1 MWRCKTMITL
11 LEVASQPAT
20 LGGPSSW
27 SRRNPFRDGLQGSG
41 GWLFS
46 MTKPNP
52 FPSFFFCLQHSTGC
66 LRSLHNANQSEFPFR
81 DWLICIDGP
90 SLSNST
96 KWKTTGEHLGRLDF
110 SQLAQNKINTF
121 LQEGV
126 TVWKVQH
133 ESIKMFLSGETSS
146 DTTAWGQISLPD
158 HNSFQLWSDAYV
170 FIGISLSKAIPLWN
184 SLFNDHTEELCRR
197 RGLEVD
203 PLPVE
208 IKYLVKFNE
217 TCN

>member
-1 MWRCKTMITL
+1 MGCRDQG
-11 LEVASQPAT
+11 VAFQH
-20 LGGPSSW
+20 
-27 SRRNPFRDGLQGSG
+27 DK
-41 GWLFS
+41 
-46 MTKPNP
+46 TKPV
-52 FPSFFFCLQHSTGC
+52 SLLFFFCLQHSTGR

-81 DWLICIDGP
+81 DWLICIDSP

-170 FIGISLSKAIPLWN
+170 FIGISLSKANTCEIH
-184 SLFNDHTEELCRR
+184 SLMTIQKDSV
-197 RGLEVD
+197 GGEV
-203 PLPVE
+203 
-208 IKYLVKFNE
+208 
-217 TCN
+217 